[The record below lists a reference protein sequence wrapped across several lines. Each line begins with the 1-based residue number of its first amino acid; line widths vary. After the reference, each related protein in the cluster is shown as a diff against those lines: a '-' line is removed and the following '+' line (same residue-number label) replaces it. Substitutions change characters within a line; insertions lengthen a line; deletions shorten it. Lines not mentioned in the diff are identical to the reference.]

1 MSGLKRLASL
11 LDNVSEWAGK
21 VAMWSVVPIVLVVCY
36 EVVSRKVFNSPHGWS
51 LSLPAL
57 LAGLLWTTAA
67 ARTLRHNRHVRIDI
81 LTQRLSRRAQTILDL
96 ALYLL
101 LFFPVVACLLVF
113 GTNFAVG
120 AWSTSELLT
129 YSWDFPAWPFKALI
143 PLMALLL
150 IIQGLSVVLTYIV
163 DLAKGKES

>member
-1 MSGLKRLASL
+1 
-11 LDNVSEWAGK
+11 
-21 VAMWSVVPIVLVVCY
+21 MWSVIAIVFVVCY
-36 EVVSRKVFNSPHGWS
+36 EVVSRAVFNSPHGWS
-51 LSLPAL
+51 LGLSTL
-57 LAGLLWTTAA
+57 LTSLLWTTAA
-67 ARTLRHNRHVRIDI
+67 ARTLAHNRHVRIDI

-113 GTNFAVG
+113 GTNFAVR

-129 YSWDFPAWPFKALI
+129 YSWDFPAWLFKALI